1 MSYREAIGSQHQN
14 FIRNR
19 IMGTHRSSVQ
29 IANEKMAVA
38 IEAQR
43 KAARQALADHPQVA
57 DIDNL
62 IAEEQKSIVTA
73 RRHFAE
79 APAKIENFENRVQE
93 WQERMDDAGQ
103 LISSSKRKV
112 EKLREEKDALIDNL
126 MAQARENQE

>member
-1 MSYREAIGSQHQN
+1 
-14 FIRNR
+14 
-19 IMGTHRSSVQ
+19 
-29 IANEKMAVA
+29 VA